1 MGSQLEQ
8 VENNVAKLRIEVDA
22 DTFEEA
28 VKKAYRK
35 NIKKF
40 RVPGFRVGKV
50 PQHIV
55 EQYYGE
61 SVFYEDAIDD
71 VFPDAYS
78 KAIEENN
85 LTPVDLPQI
94 DIVQI
99 GKGKDLILSADVTV
113 KPEVTLGEYK
123 GIQVKRP
130 IYNVT
135 DEDVEKELEDL
146 RQKNARLIAVEDRA
160 SQEGDTVTVDYTGYL
175 DGQEFE
181 GGKAEDQ
188 DIELGQGRFIPG
200 FEEQLIGMR
209 VGENKEFNIVF
220 PEDYGNTDLAG
231 KEVTFSVT
239 MKEIKYKE
247 LPELDDEF
255 AKDVSEFDTLEEL
268 RQSIRERLENEAAQQ
283 TQSALEN
290 AVIAKVTENSSVD
303 IPDVMVEREL
313 DDVLQELD
321 YNLQYNGLSLDI
333 YLQITNT
340 SKEALR
346 EQYKDVAYNR
356 LKSRMVLEKIGQV
369 ENIGVS
375 SEEVDEEIKKRAEQ
389 MNVDVEQYKQRINPS
404 LIEETLRMNKIIS
417 FLIENA
423 VVEDVEGDG
432 QANTSEDEA

>member
-28 VKKAYRK
+28 IKKAYRK

-130 IYNVT
+130 VYNVT

-369 ENIGVS
+369 ENIEVS
-375 SEEVDEEIKKRAEQ
+375 PEEVDEEIKKRAEQ

-404 LIEETLRMNKIIS
+404 FIEETLRMNKIIS

-423 VVEDVEGDG
+423 VVEDVEEDG
-432 QANTSEDEA
+432 QADTSEDEA

>member
-8 VENNVAKLRIEVDA
+8 LENNVAKLRIEVDA
-22 DTFEEA
+22 AAFEEA
-28 VKKAYRK
+28 IKKAYRK
-35 NIKKF
+35 NVKKF

-78 KAIEENN
+78 KAIEEND

-130 IYNVT
+130 VYNVT

-188 DIELGQGRFIPG
+188 VIELGQGRFIPG
-200 FEEQLIGMR
+200 FEEQLVGMR

-220 PEDYGNTDLAG
+220 PEDYGNNDLAG

-346 EQYKDVAYNR
+346 EQYKDVAHNR

-369 ENIGVS
+369 ENIEVS
-375 SEEVDEEIKKRAEQ
+375 PEEVDEEIKKRAEQ

-404 LIEETLRMNKIIS
+404 FIEETLRMDKIIS

-423 VVEDVEGDG
+423 VVEDVEEDG
-432 QANTSEDEA
+432 QADTSEDEA